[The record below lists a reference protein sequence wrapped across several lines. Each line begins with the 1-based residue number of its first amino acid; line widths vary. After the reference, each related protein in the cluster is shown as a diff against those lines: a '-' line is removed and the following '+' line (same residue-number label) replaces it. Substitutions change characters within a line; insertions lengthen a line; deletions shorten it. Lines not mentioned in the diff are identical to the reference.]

1 MERKLFVWK
10 LANKWVKIRFPKP
23 SLPPSPRGIA
33 SAPEPTRAGMCI
45 ALLRKLQIME
55 HEHSTE
61 AIHERLIAGPTHNYL
76 RDWIYGG
83 IDGSVTTFAVVS
95 GVAGAELSPWIIL
108 ILGFAN
114 LFADG
119 FSMAASNFLGTKAE
133 IDDWRR
139 LEAIENRHIELAPD
153 GEREEVRQ
161 IFQLKGFE
169 GDDLSRMVDLVTS
182 ERERW
187 VRTML
192 TEEYG
197 LPREVRSPWIAAV
210 STFTAFVICG
220 LVPLIPYLMGARQ
233 SLGVSMAMTATVFF
247 AIGSAKSKW
256 STTSWWQSGLT
267 TFLVGAIAASLAYGT
282 GVFLKNVLG

>member
-1 MERKLFVWK
+1 
-10 LANKWVKIRFPKP
+10 
-23 SLPPSPRGIA
+23 
-33 SAPEPTRAGMCI
+33 
-45 ALLRKLQIME
+45 ME
-55 HEHSTE
+55 HEHSAE

-108 ILGFAN
+108 VLGFAN

-133 IDDWRR
+133 LDDWRR
-139 LEAIENRHIELAPD
+139 LEAIEYRHIDLAPE

-161 IFQLKGFE
+161 IFQLKGFAGE
-169 GDDLSRMVDLVTS
+169 DLQRMVELVTS
-182 ERERW
+182 ERQRW
-187 VRTML
+187 VHTML

-210 STFTAFVICG
+210 STFTAFVVCG
-220 LVPLIPYLMGARQ
+220 LVPLMPYLLHLPQ
-233 SLGVSMAMTATVFF
+233 SLEISLAMTATVFF
-247 AIGSAKSKW
+247 AIGSVKSKW

-267 TFLVGAIAASLAYGT
+267 TFLVGAIAASLAYMT
-282 GVFLKNVLG
+282 GVLLKNLLG